1 MKKPIYSLVALV
13 VLASSITITLN
24 SSSQSETLLPEDC
37 FVDSGVATCIE
48 ANDESENALF
58 YNSALP
64 AEAPLKCLSKEN
76 LSPRYQAIFVPEN
89 ASTSEITPEIIA
101 SINRGIHVSNAIMKN
116 SSNNEREFR
125 FATNEDCT
133 PSIIT
138 HLIPKETELEP
149 NTLVSYLNK
158 NKSKILGNSEKVKT
172 NFLVFIKSTKEFCG
186 QGTGLPLLQKN
197 GKWVQD
203 TSPTQSNQI
212 NNGTQV
218 ALIGATCFDYPQVV
232 AHELVHTLGAV
243 SSISP
248 NASAHGHCLDGHDL
262 MCYSD
267 APNLKVTVSCP
278 LTQSIFMLD
287 CNGDDYFSL
296 NPAPGSYLSTHWNS
310 ANNIFL
316 YDNNVKTE
324 LSNAPNS
331 TLTSKELPS
340 QASVVKL
347 KSPGTLNAKLSKSL
361 LMLTWGKTGNQGK
374 YSYEVNIKS
383 KYNNITKKYGSGVQ
397 SGKIPVIRKTNDT
410 FVISVK
416 AINTSNISSPVTLK
430 LLVP

>member
-24 SSSQSETLLPEDC
+24 SSSESQTLLPEDC
-37 FVDSGVATCIE
+37 FVVNGVATCI
-48 ANDESENALF
+48 AASDESENALF
-58 YNSALP
+58 YNSPLP
-64 AEAPLKCLSKEN
+64 AEAPLKCLSKES

-89 ASTSEITPEIIA
+89 DSTGDITPEIIA
-101 SINRGIHVSNAIMKN
+101 SINKGIHVANAIMKN

-138 HLIPKETELEP
+138 HLIPKEIELEP
-149 NTLVSYLNK
+149 NILVSYLNK
-158 NKSKILGNSEKVKT
+158 NKGKILGNTEKVKT
-172 NFLVFIKSTKEFCG
+172 NFLVFIKSTKVFCG
-186 QGTGLPLLQKN
+186 QGTGLPLLMKN

-203 TSPTQSNQI
+203 TSPTQGNQI
-212 NNGTQV
+212 NNGSQV
-218 ALIGATCFDYPQVV
+218 ALIGATCFEYPQVV

-267 APNLKVTVSCP
+267 APNLNVTVNCP
-278 LTQSIFMLD
+278 ITQSIFTLD

-316 YDNNVKTE
+316 YNNNVKSE

-331 TLTSKELPS
+331 TLNSNKPTTLE
-340 QASVVKL
+340 SVTKL
-347 KSPGTLNAKLSKSL
+347 NSPGTLNAKLSKNL
-361 LMLTWGKTGNQGK
+361 LILNWSKSVNQGK
-374 YSYEVNIKS
+374 FLYEVNIKS
-383 KYNNITKKYGSGVQ
+383 KHNSITKRYSSGVL
-397 SGKIPVIRKTNDT
+397 SGKISVTRKTNDT
-410 FVISVK
+410 LVISVK
-416 AINTSNISSPVTLK
+416 AISTSNASSSLTLK